1 MVKVMK
7 HTVTLTVNGKLHEV
21 PVEPH
26 WTLLDVL
33 RNQLRLTGTK
43 RGCGTGECGMCTI
56 VMDGKAVNSC
66 LLLAVQAEGRSIV
79 TIEGLSESGE
89 LDPIQ
94 QAFVDTGA
102 IACGFCT
109 PGLIMSAKA
118 LLDEK
123 PNPDEREVREA
134 IAGNLC
140 RCLGYTKNVQ
150 AILLAA
156 RNIRRRER

>member
-1 MVKVMK
+1 MK
-7 HTVTLTVNGKLHEV
+7 HNVTLTVNGRPYEV
-21 PVEPH
+21 AVEPH

-33 RNQLRLTGTK
+33 RNQLRMTGTK

-66 LLLAVQAEGRSIV
+66 LVLAMQAEGRSIV

-123 PNPDEREVREA
+123 PNPGEKYVRET

-156 RNIRRRER
+156 KNIRRRKR